1 MGFEKNMNGKII
13 FGSIATASIIILA
26 SFTSVIAYQSEKTNV
41 KMAKSPLFK
50 LRVNRLKDHTTVD
63 RTTYVG
69 MNKKPTVSL
78 PILEGDLLGKFI
90 EKIKNPNL
98 LRVIQQKYPLILSK
112 LRKVD
117 INLLIKE
124 ISTGQLEKIKNF
136 LESQKLLTPNKPPWY
151 TIYALPSPILC
162 IIITIITILL
172 YPFIWFLETCL
183 SHCFLP

>member
-1 MGFEKNMNGKII
+1 MNVRIV
-13 FGSIATASIIILA
+13 FGSIVTASIIILA
-26 SFTSVIAYQSEKTNV
+26 SFTSVIAHQSGKTSV

-50 LRVNRLKDHTTVD
+50 LRINRLKDHTTID

-98 LRVIQQKYPLILSK
+98 LKVIQQKYPLILSK

-136 LESQKLLTPNKPPWY
+136 LESQKMLTPNSPWY
-151 TIYALPSPILC
+151 TIYAIPNPILC
-162 IIITIITILL
+162 VIITILAILL
-172 YPFIWFLETCL
+172 YPFIWFMETCL